1 MGKSKVLRFL
11 WTLLPLIL
19 LTGGLVVGQPSLK
32 VDWTNVVRI
41 SRSTPTLQVVT
52 NPMLRKGAAMHDGA
66 FGALKQ
72 LQADYVRYVPWYPY
86 PKLAVAELR
95 PPTATKTFWDFSL
108 IDEATIDFLEAT
120 KGHPVIMNF
129 STIPQW
135 MFKTQQPVKVPKDPN
150 QVYWGYGGGQ
160 VFRDTTLKEL
170 TDYYT
175 RLISW
180 YTKGGFTDELGK
192 YHRSGYH
199 YDFPYWE
206 VLNEPDLE
214 HHLTPAQY
222 TKVYDAMVAAIRK
235 ILPDVKF
242 VGLAI
247 AEDRPG
253 WFEYFLN
260 PANHKPGIPLDMIS
274 YHCYARA
281 GSEQPFEDYEYALFN
296 YAERFVHAVRYIE
309 NIRNRLSPQTKTDI
323 NELGAFV
330 SGAMRQRPIAA
341 KFWNLSASVYAYFF
355 IELSKAGID
364 IIGESQLVGYPS
376 QFPDVSMISYV
387 NNKPNPRFRVLQLIK
402 DNFQAGDEMVKTQ
415 IIENR
420 GDDLLAQAYV
430 DGPEK
435 RVLLLNK
442 RSKETSILICEA
454 LAGARVSIIDSTT
467 GDNAPKQ
474 FVLKENNIL
483 KLQPFAVAVV
493 QKSKP

>member
-1 MGKSKVLRFL
+1 MEKKKK
-11 WTLLPLIL
+11 LLPIL
-19 LTGGLVVGQPSLK
+19 MVLLAVGWAYGQPTLK
-32 VDWTNVVRI
+32 VDWNNVVMT

-66 FGALKQ
+66 FGALKH

-86 PKLAVAELR
+86 PQLAVAELK
-95 PPTATKTFWDFSL
+95 PPTATETFWDFSL
-108 IDEATIDFLEAT
+108 VDEATVDFLQAT
-120 KGHPVIMNF
+120 KGHPVVLNF

-135 MFKTQQPVKVPKDPN
+135 MFKTDKPVMIPEDPN
-150 QVYWGYGGGQ
+150 QVFWGYGGGN

-180 YTKGGFTDELGK
+180 YVKGGFTDELGK
-192 YHRSGYH
+192 YHQSGYH
-199 YDFPYWE
+199 YDIPYWE

-222 TKVYDAMVAAIRK
+222 TRVYDAMVMAIRK
-235 ILPDVKF
+235 VLPDVKF
-242 VGLAI
+242 VGLGI
-247 AEDRPG
+247 AAQSPE

-260 PANHKPGIPLDMIS
+260 PANHQPGIPLDMIS

-281 GSEQPFEDYEYALFN
+281 NSEQPFDDYEYAIFN
-296 YAERFVHAVRYIE
+296 DAERFVLSVRYIE
-309 NIRNRLSPQTKTDI
+309 GIRKRLSPQTKTDI

-330 SGAMRQRPIAA
+330 SSKMREQPIPA

-364 IIGESQLVGYPS
+364 VIGESQLVGYPS

-387 NNKPNPRFRVLQLIK
+387 NYKPNPRFRVLQMIK
-402 DNFQAGDEMVKTQ
+402 DNFKAGDQLVKTQ
-415 IIENR
+415 ISANK
-420 GDDLLAQAYV
+420 GNDLLAQAYV
-430 DGPEK
+430 EGSVK

-442 RSKETSILICEA
+442 RNKTTTVQVPEELV
-454 LAGARVSIIDSTT
+454 GAKVTLLDSTT
-467 GDNAPKQ
+467 GDNAPKE
-474 FVLKENNIL
+474 FVLKKSAL
-483 KLQPFAVAVV
+483 KLNPFAVAVLR
-493 QKSKP
+493 QG